1 MAKYPKANLR
11 VYAVWYN
18 MMEGDSRARWPA
30 RMLTDP
36 RVAHIWDEGRV
47 IGTWYAQ
54 IKPTIQDKL
63 TPDSN
68 DFRGP
73 VMWDAYYLYDTTA
86 KWNTAPSGL
95 ISWGR
100 TILMSS
106 QSLVRDLSAQLARK

>member
-1 MAKYPKANLR
+1 MAKYPKASLR

-18 MMEGDSRARWPA
+18 MMEGDARSRWPA

-36 RVAHIWDEGRV
+36 RVAHLWDEGYV
-47 IGTWYAQ
+47 VGKFYTQ
-54 IKPTIQDKL
+54 IKPTIMDKL

-73 VMWDAYYLYDTTA
+73 IMWDAWYLYPPTSRWD
-86 KWNTAPSGL
+86 TAPTGL
-95 ISWGR
+95 AAWGR

-106 QSLVRDLSAQLARK
+106 QSLVRELNARFAPK